1 MALRRL
7 TESRG
12 THTTPE
18 QVAAIAASYY
28 ENTIQHKPDA
38 EKQAFFLGAA
48 KGGLDVH
55 ALWASIDY
63 AVSVCG
69 LGRYERDYWPHI
81 QEEARR
87 IWYEMHPEAK
97 KKKAKM
103 EEKNPPL

>member
-1 MALRRL
+1 MMALRRL

-28 ENTIQHKPDA
+28 ENTIQHKPDE
-38 EKQAFFLGAA
+38 EKRAFFLGAA
-48 KGGLDVH
+48 KGGMDVH
-55 ALWASIDY
+55 ALWASIDYAY

-87 IWYEMHPEAK
+87 IWYEMHPK
-97 KKKAKM
+97 KDK
-103 EEKNPPL
+103 KNPPQ

>member
-1 MALRRL
+1 MKARKL
-7 TESRG
+7 TEDRW
-12 THTTPE
+12 TCTTPE
-18 QVAAIAASYY
+18 EVAELAAGYY
-28 ENTIQHKPDA
+28 ENVIQHKSDA

-63 AVSVCG
+63 AVSVIG
-69 LGRYERDYWPHI
+69 FGRYERDYWPHI

-97 KKKAKM
+97 KKK
-103 EEKNPPL
+103 NPPQ